1 MHKSLDSCP
10 EAHPVQKENSNNRKE
25 EKSSLHFP
33 PVLIAFCPL
42 WPAEALRILG
52 GALFSWLPLSFLF
65 CAELFVFKD
74 IYVTAITK
82 SAGWFCVPSGKNVKG
97 CCSARLTPSF
107 DVVTENRFLS

>member
-52 GALFSWLPLSFLF
+52 GALFSWLPLSF
-65 CAELFVFKD
+65 
-74 IYVTAITK
+74 
-82 SAGWFCVPSGKNVKG
+82 
-97 CCSARLTPSF
+97 CSALSYL
-107 DVVTENRFLS
+107 FLKIFM